1 MKTQIIAL
9 ESHDDLIS
17 VRDRMSWAKL
27 PSIFI
32 VRTKYEKV
40 KLRPVD
46 LLILKQHARYL
57 GADLGLVT
65 RLASVRRDAQGF
77 RIPIFE
83 SPAEAQRAGWPAR
96 PQSRH
101 RSRAAT
107 HPGFRRSIRGGQ
119 VNEPEWQSKPIAR
132 IGFFAM
138 GVLASLAV
146 AALFFPHATI
156 RLSPLSQQ
164 QTMTLHVVA
173 SPSIESIH
181 LSGSLPAPSINVA
194 GAGLQTIPISTQA

>member
-1 MKTQIIAL
+1 MQLQIIAF
-9 ESHDDLIS
+9 ESQYALIS
-17 VRDRMSWAKL
+17 VRDRMSWAKSPRIL
-27 PSIFI
+27 I
-32 VRTKYEKV
+32 VWPKYEKV

-83 SPAEAQRAGWPAR
+83 STAEAQRAGWPAR

-107 HPGFRRSIRGGQ
+107 HPGFRRFIRGGQ
-119 VNEPEWQSKPIAR
+119 VNEPELQSKPLAR
-132 IGFFAM
+132 IGF
-138 GVLASLAV
+138 
-146 AALFFPHATI
+146 
-156 RLSPLSQQ
+156 
-164 QTMTLHVVA
+164 
-173 SPSIESIH
+173 
-181 LSGSLPAPSINVA
+181 
-194 GAGLQTIPISTQA
+194 

>member
-1 MKTQIIAL
+1 MKTQIIAV

-17 VRDRMSWAKL
+17 VRDRMSWAKSPRIL
-27 PSIFI
+27 I
-32 VRTKYEKV
+32 VWPKYEKV

-83 SPAEAQRAGWPAR
+83 STAEAQRAGWPPR

-101 RSRAAT
+101 RTRAPT
-107 HPGFRRSIRGGQ
+107 HPAFRRSTRAGQ
-119 VNEPEWQSKPIAR
+119 VNEPEWQSKPLAR
-132 IGFFAM
+132 IGF
-138 GVLASLAV
+138 
-146 AALFFPHATI
+146 
-156 RLSPLSQQ
+156 
-164 QTMTLHVVA
+164 
-173 SPSIESIH
+173 
-181 LSGSLPAPSINVA
+181 
-194 GAGLQTIPISTQA
+194 